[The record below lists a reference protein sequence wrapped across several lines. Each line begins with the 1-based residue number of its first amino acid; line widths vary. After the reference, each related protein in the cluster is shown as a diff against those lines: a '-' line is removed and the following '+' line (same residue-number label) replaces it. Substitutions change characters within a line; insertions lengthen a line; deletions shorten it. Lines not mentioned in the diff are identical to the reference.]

1 MKRYKVYPE
10 HNLYFST
17 ITITA
22 WLHVFCEET
31 YFQIIIDSLKYCIA
45 HKGLLLLGYVI
56 LPNHVHLMTAHP
68 ESTNLSNIMR
78 DFKYFTSTQI
88 ASSLKLGN
96 NRLFLNIM
104 KKAADKEQSLVRRFH
119 SEII

>member
-1 MKRYKVYPE
+1 M
-10 HNLYFST
+10 
-17 ITITA
+17 
-22 WLHVFCEET
+22 
-31 YFQIIIDSLKYCIA
+31 
-45 HKGLLLLGYVI
+45 
-56 LPNHVHLMTAHP
+56 PNHVHLMTAHP

-78 DFKYFTSTQI
+78 DFKHFTSTQI